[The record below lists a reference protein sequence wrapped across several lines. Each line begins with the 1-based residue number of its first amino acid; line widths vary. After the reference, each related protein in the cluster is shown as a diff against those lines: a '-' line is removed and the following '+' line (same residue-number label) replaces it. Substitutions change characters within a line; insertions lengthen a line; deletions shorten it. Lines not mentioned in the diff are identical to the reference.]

1 MTLLQQ
7 PHQPTGVK
15 PGRQASSGEPQI
27 DQPPATGGGEWSHE
41 LRAHVLHDRLSAL
54 WWKYQDMATTGNHED
69 MDGNIGFDD
78 TPALLLALR
87 PDGATDE
94 AAIAWMANFSPQ
106 DTASEAG

>member
-27 DQPPATGGGEWSHE
+27 DGPQRFPCSNCDTSGRCTFACFAGE
-41 LRAHVLHDRLSAL
+41 
-54 WWKYQDMATTGNHED
+54 
-69 MDGNIGFDD
+69 
-78 TPALLLALR
+78 
-87 PDGATDE
+87 
-94 AAIAWMANFSPQ
+94 FSPQ